1 MKYIRAYQIIE
12 KENNVGQG
20 LGSMH
25 PSCLLDVEML
35 YANERELAGAEFKQ
49 TAGWP
54 MTKSVNQTSM

>member
-35 YANERELAGAEFKQ
+35 YANERELAGAEFK
-49 TAGWP
+49 
-54 MTKSVNQTSM
+54 SLND